1 MSRREQATT
10 TEAVESG
17 KGRQRVRTLAGWALT
32 ALGFLLV
39 WFALVGPNRLNR
51 LTPGEFF
58 RLPVE
63 GLILVAVAIAL
74 PSRPRTIVAAVAG
87 VLLGL
92 LTLVRILDMGFYD
105 ALDRPFN
112 PVTDW
117 SYLGPAV
124 GVLRDSIGSARTL
137 IAELAVVLLVLAVL
151 ILLPLAVIRL
161 TRITARHRRSS
172 ARTVA
177 ALSLV
182 WIALA
187 AFGLRAGSDAPFAS
201 RSAAGLAVDQVDAVG
216 TAIKD
221 QRTFDS
227 ALAAPDPYAITP
239 GAQLLTGLRGKD
251 VLIAVVESYGQVAVQ
266 GTSFSP
272 GVDAVLNA
280 GTTQL
285 NAAGF
290 SARSAFLSSPT
301 FGGASWLAHSTLQ
314 SGLWIDNQQR
324 YDKLVAS
331 DRLTLTDAFERGG
344 WRTVGD
350 VPSNTGPWPEGT
362 SFYHFDQLYNE
373 HNVGYAGPKFSYAAM
388 PDQYTLSAF
397 QRLELSKLDR
407 KPVMAELD
415 LVSSHTPWTPL
426 PHMVDWDQVGDGSV
440 FNGMPAEGKSP
451 SQVWP
456 NQSRVRAVYGQS
468 IQYSLTSLISFVQ
481 TSHDDNLVMVVYG
494 DHQPATIVSGNEA
507 NHDVPITIIAHDP
520 KVLDQIASW
529 GWQDGMLPNPQAP
542 VWAMDAFRDRF
553 LSAYAAPSH

>member
-1 MSRREQATT
+1 M
-10 TEAVESG
+10 
-17 KGRQRVRTLAGWALT
+17 LAAWALT

-39 WFALVGPNRLNR
+39 WFALVGPVRLDR
-51 LTPGEFF
+51 LTPGEFL

-74 PSRPRTIVAAVAG
+74 PSRPRTTVAAVAG

-92 LTLVRILDMGFYD
+92 LTLVRILDMGFYY

-124 GVLRDSIGSARTL
+124 GVVRDSIGSARTL
-137 IAELAVVLLVLAVL
+137 IAELAVVVLVLAVL

-161 TRITARHRRSS
+161 TRITARHRLTS

-177 ALSLV
+177 ALSVV
-182 WIALA
+182 WIVLA
-187 AFGLRAGSDAPFAS
+187 AFGLPGGGDAPFAS
-201 RSAAGLAVDQVDAVG
+201 RSAAGLAIDQVHAVG
-216 TAIKD
+216 TALRD

-227 ALAAPDPYAITP
+227 ALSAPDPYAITP
-239 GAQLLTGLRGKD
+239 GTQLLSELRGKD

-285 NAAGF
+285 SAAGF

-314 SGLWIDNQQR
+314 SGLWIDSQQR

-331 DRLTLTDAFERGG
+331 DRLTLSDAFKRGG

-350 VPSNTGPWPEGT
+350 VPSNTGPWPQGT
-362 SFYHFDQLYNE
+362 SFYHYDQLYDE

-397 QRLELSKLDR
+397 QRRELTTPDR
-407 KPVMAELD
+407 RPVMAEID

-426 PHMVDWDQVGDGSV
+426 PHVVNWNQVGDGSI
-440 FNGMPAEGKSP
+440 FNGMPAQGKSP

-494 DHQPATIVSGNEA
+494 DHQPATIVSGTEA

-520 KVLDQIASW
+520 TVLDHIASW

-542 VWAMDAFRDRF
+542 VWPMDAFRDRF
-553 LSAYAAPSH
+553 LTAYAGQSR